1 MKRYEEAR
9 STLAHVNARQPLVS
23 DDALQA
29 IIAQPYA
36 TTEAVPTR
44 RFSMVAAV
52 ASVGAIGAVALVLWM
67 SPSGVVEV
75 VEPSKQHTILNTI
88 PAEPA
93 MPQWEPS
100 PQQRSKSATQTR
112 RSGLIQIQTNASNGR
127 TENGQ
132 TLAELYEPRAAIE
145 IGLDDLQRMHICVD
159 AARGTVRIPYH
170 ESRPG
175 VSCQRKAFT
184 INRMPGTVAGGQC
197 AMIAPS
203 WAEPV
208 YVEVQYVEGK
218 RRRIVG
224 RTSYRM
230 AEDVWV
236 ASRAV
241 AVPSFGR
248 RLMVPIRFVVPPE
261 PTDVRARAAEVTLVY
276 EASEEL
282 VSVLPRT
289 VGPVLSYE
297 LDMKR
302 RIETGEPDSA
312 VCGDVLAAP
321 ILNVCRTQSASI
333 ANVQLSYNAAQPAA
347 TFTLRKAG
355 TVRARLFTLGG
366 EPVGGG
372 PHTPLDAGQV
382 SLPLGPNLTPGVYVL
397 VLDAGGGD
405 YTIHNVLVDK
415 PL

>member
-1 MKRYEEAR
+1 AI
-9 STLAHVNARQPLVS
+9 VS
-23 DDALQA
+23 
-29 IIAQPYA
+29 QPYA
-36 TTEAVPTR
+36 AAEAAP
-44 RFSMVAAV
+44 
-52 ASVGAIGAVALVLWM
+52 
-67 SPSGVVEV
+67 
-75 VEPSKQHTILNTI
+75 
-88 PAEPA
+88 
-93 MPQWEPS
+93 
-100 PQQRSKSATQTR
+100 TR
-112 RSGLIQIQTNASNGR
+112 RSGTMVAAASLAVLGAAALVTWVLSPDA
-127 TENGQ
+127 TEVLKPAKQPSMRGTRPPETTTTPWEASTQRPSLNTVQRRHSRHAHGLTEPSERRIDDGQ
-132 TLAELYEPRAAIE
+132 TLAELYEPRTAIE
-145 IGLDDLQRMHICVD
+145 IGLDDLPRMHICVD

-184 INRMPGTVAGGQC
+184 INRLPGTVAGGQC
-197 AMIAPS
+197 TMMAPS

-218 RRRIVG
+218 RRKIVG

-236 ASRAV
+236 ASRAT

-261 PTDVRARAAEVTLVY
+261 PSDVRERSAEVTLVY

-297 LDMKR
+297 LDMQR

-333 ANVQLSYNAAQPAA
+333 ANVQVSYNATQPAA
-347 TFTLRKAG
+347 IFTLRKAG
-355 TVRARLFTLGG
+355 SVRARLFTLGG
-366 EPVGGG
+366 EPAGGSA
-372 PHTPLDAGQV
+372 HTALDAGQV
-382 SLPLGPNLTPGVYVL
+382 SLPLGPNLKPGVYVL